1 MCDLICTYIDQHK
14 LDEALESTR
23 DGIRNYHEK
32 RCVAPFHH
40 MWIFAGDDFLP
51 IFLGCEG
58 RILLTMK
65 NFELA
70 LLLLRQWQRKLR
82 SQRHPVAYIAMNHV
96 ATCLVGLGDFSEAY
110 VLSREVL
117 EGRQSTLGF
126 QHPESINSLGNLG
139 MLLQAWK
146 GQGREDEGALTDM
159 AIATTQY
166 DEALLWCQEQ
176 HSAKSGEELIRK
188 ALTQLRVCKLND
200 MHPYYLKLNH
210 ITS

>member
-1 MCDLICTYIDQHK
+1 M
-14 LDEALESTR
+14 
-23 DGIRNYHEK
+23 G
-32 RCVAPFHH
+32 
-40 MWIFAGDDFLP
+40 IFAGDDFLP

-58 RILLTMK
+58 RILLTMN

-70 LLLLRQWQRKLR
+70 LPLLRRTYEAQRELR
-82 SQRHPVAYIAMNHV
+82 SQRHPVAYITMNNV

-188 ALTQLRVCKLND
+188 ALTQLRECKLND